1 MSPGDLAMGVTL
13 LIYIFGAS
21 LVVVAIVNWL
31 KPYPDA
37 RPRRACIYWQE
48 YGLTDAHLD
57 EQWIRREHEQDQRQV
72 TLDATQ
78 RVLGRL
84 VR

>member
-1 MSPGDLAMGVTL
+1 MSPGDLAMGFVILLAVYGVTL
-13 LIYIFGAS
+13 A
-21 LVVVAIVNWL
+21 VVVQSHS
-31 KPYPDA
+31 DA
-37 RPRRACIYWQE
+37 RPHRDRIHWQE
-48 YGLTDAHLD
+48 CGLTDAHLD
-57 EQWIRREHEQDQRQV
+57 EQWIRREHEQGQRQV